1 MVTNISILSVM
12 VVKNGLVIKKKN
24 AFSKMFSFS
33 RGMRII
39 EVKDYE
45 T

>member
-1 MVTNISILSVM
+1 M
-12 VVKNGLVIKKKN
+12 VVKNGLVIKKN
-24 AFSKMFSFS
+24 AFSKIFSFS